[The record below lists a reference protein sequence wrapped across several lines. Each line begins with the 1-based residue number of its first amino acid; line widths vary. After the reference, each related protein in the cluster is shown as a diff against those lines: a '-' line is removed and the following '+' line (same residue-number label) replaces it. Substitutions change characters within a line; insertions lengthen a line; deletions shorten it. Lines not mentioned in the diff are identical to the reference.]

1 MVFIEESYFMG
12 ILPSLEDIG
21 VFLWKILIWGRIS
34 KGRFFE

>member
-21 VFLWKILIWGRIS
+21 VFLWKILIWGGDFKRQV
-34 KGRFFE
+34 F